1 MMPKAI
7 AFPTDAK
14 LYFKSIQALVKMADN
29 YQITL
34 RQTHEK
40 LAKTAL
46 CMRAGYAYAR
56 QMKRAKREEKR
67 LNGYLGRLI
76 RDFERKTEEQA
87 FEPESSFFRNHQ
99 TYF

>member
-34 RQTHEK
+34 RQTYEK

-46 CMRAGYAYAR
+46 CMRAGYAL
-56 QMKRAKREEKR
+56 AK
-67 LNGYLGRLI
+67 
-76 RDFERKTEEQA
+76 
-87 FEPESSFFRNHQ
+87 
-99 TYF
+99 